1 MIFHEIYSA
10 YYNAVARIID
20 AILKNDANDKDLQ
33 RIVVENAFNESVL
46 TILPALKNEK
56 WQLLH
61 SDMTTPIEHSPTQ
74 PLTLLEKRWLKAIA
88 LDPRAKLFGISDN
101 GLSDVEPLFT
111 PEDYRIYD
119 KYSDGDPYTD
129 REYIERFKLILY
141 AVKTRSP
148 INIEMLNKSGRVVFA
163 RCIPTRLEY
172 SEKDDKFRV
181 LVSGCRYA
189 SVINLARIVKCG
201 LYKGEH
207 VIKDTPAK
215 RREDTV
221 LLEIK
226 NERNALE
233 RVMLHFAHFEKQA
246 EALGRG
252 RYRLR
257 ICYDHSD
264 EAEMVIRILS
274 FGPRVKVIEPESFVD
289 LVKEKLK
296 KQQSCGLK

>member
-20 AILKNDANDKDLQ
+20 AVINNDANDKDLQ
-33 RIVVENAFNESVL
+33 RIVVENAFGESVL
-46 TILPALKNEK
+46 TILPSLKGEK
-56 WQLLH
+56 WQLLR
-61 SDMTTPIEHSPTQ
+61 SDMTTPLLGSPTQ
-74 PLTLLEKRWLKAIA
+74 PLTLLEKRWLKAIS
-88 LDPRAKLFGISDN
+88 LDPRAKLFGITDE
-101 GLSDVEPLFT
+101 GLEDVEPLFT
-111 PEDYRIYD
+111 PDDYRIYD
-119 KYSDGDPYTD
+119 KYSDGDDYTN
-129 REYIERFKLILY
+129 RGYIERFKLILW
-141 AVKTRSP
+141 AVKTKSA
-148 INIEMLNKSGRVVFA
+148 INIEMLNKNGRVVFA
-163 RCIPTRLEY
+163 RCVPTRLEY
-172 SEKDDKFRV
+172 SEKDDKFRI

-189 SVINLARIVKCG
+189 SVINLARIVKCAP
-201 LYKGEH
+201 YKGEH
-207 VIKDTPAK
+207 VIKNEPPE
-215 RREDTV
+215 RHESEV

-257 ICYDHSD
+257 IHYDRQD

-274 FGPRVKVIEPESFVD
+274 FGPRVKVLEPESFVE

-296 KQQSCGLK
+296 KQLSCGLK